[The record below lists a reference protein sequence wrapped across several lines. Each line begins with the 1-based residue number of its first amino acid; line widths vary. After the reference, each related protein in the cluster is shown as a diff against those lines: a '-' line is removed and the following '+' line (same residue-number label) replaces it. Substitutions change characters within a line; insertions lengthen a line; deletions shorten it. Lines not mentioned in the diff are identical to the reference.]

1 MKGLAPT
8 PTPAP
13 MGSMPNKGTLASFTT
28 SKGKA
33 IVMTE
38 NDFPALGK
46 KPANVPSALPSA
58 IKPDTSYAGLARDWA
73 KKKQEEEENSK
84 KMAESDAIL
93 AKLAYDDRVTREL
106 SVKLKQVRLQ
116 NIQTKRTPLEEDE
129 TYIPPPVDDYE
140 EYNTYSAQLE
150 EEEEDEEY
158 DPTVNYR
165 RHKNELSNL

>member
-1 MKGLAPT
+1 MTTAGNDKPKTNSGTSAGTGAPKT
-8 PTPAP
+8 VDY
-13 MGSMPNKGTLASFTT
+13 N
-28 SKGKA
+28 
-33 IVMTE
+33 
-38 NDFPALGK
+38 
-46 KPANVPSALPSA
+46 
-58 IKPDTSYAGLARDWA
+58 
-73 KKKQEEEENSK
+73 
-84 KMAESDAIL
+84 AIL